1 MLNRNQNLTGSQINA
16 MVREED
22 LEELEGLLKELR
34 DRTGKS
40 HDDGRVFMMAVYTD
54 LTANV
59 STRVHKVRARFNRE
73 SLAGM
78 RRDHKELKLQSRV
91 ESPDSSQI

>member
-1 MLNRNQNLTGSQINA
+1 MQNRNQNLTGAQINA

-22 LEELEGLLKELR
+22 LEELEALLKELR

-59 STRVHKVRARFNRE
+59 STRVSKVRQRFDRE
-73 SLAGM
+73 SLAGYRKM
-78 RRDHKELKLQSRV
+78 HKELKLNARGD
-91 ESPDSSQI
+91 EEE